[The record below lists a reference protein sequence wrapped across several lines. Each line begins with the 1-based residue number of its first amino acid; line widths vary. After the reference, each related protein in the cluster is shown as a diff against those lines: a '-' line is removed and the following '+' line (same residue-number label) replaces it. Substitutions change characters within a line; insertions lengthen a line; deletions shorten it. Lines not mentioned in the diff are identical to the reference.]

1 MESRASLH
9 RNHITKITIIDQVTQ
24 DQHIIDIMEDRVI
37 DTVLGTFIIENFGD
51 NYDVATNIMDGQH
64 FYRIPKGLSEQGI
77 KEHFKTLQYIKGIP
91 EFE

>member
-9 RNHITKITIIDQVTQ
+9 QSHNDHRLIIVDQVTQ
-24 DQHIIDIMEDRVI
+24 DQHIIIDIMEDRVI

-51 NYDVATNIMDGQH
+51 NYDVATNLMDGQH

-77 KEHFKTLQYIKGIP
+77 KEHFKKLS
-91 EFE
+91 EFDK